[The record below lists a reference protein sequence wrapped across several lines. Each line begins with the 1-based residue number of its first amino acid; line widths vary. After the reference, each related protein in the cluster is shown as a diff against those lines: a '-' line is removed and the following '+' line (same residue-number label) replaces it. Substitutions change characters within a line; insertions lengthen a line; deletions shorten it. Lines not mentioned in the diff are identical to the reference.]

1 MRLKQTIFVLLM
13 LAGFFSQAQKK
24 IKEKEDKKPK
34 EKKEKPLPE
43 NIESFPKNFLVRPR
57 FVYPIVSVNVS
68 SRLLGKG
75 DKFTYL
81 PAMPGVVGLALKIK
95 KVYISVAV
103 QLPANESLKQK
114 YGSSKFRNININIH
128 GRITQWGLFYRDYKG
143 FYLSNYQKYYPDY
156 KVDSLGYPKSPG
168 LRIIESGLN
177 FGINFNR
184 NFSMNAAFSQGE
196 RQKRGAGSF
205 LMGFSE
211 RYQRIDADTSFV
223 PPGQGDKYPNLNKL
237 QYGNFYSTI
246 ISMGAGY
253 QFVIR
258 KKIHFTP
265 IAMIGTGFQ
274 VQSYAQTRRNK
285 LRLNYLTYANL
296 KGQVGYNGDHFF
308 ANVIYG
314 IEFNSIPITESRIRL
329 IHKWFEVGA
338 GLRF

>member
-1 MRLKQTIFVLLM
+1 MPLKQTIFVLLM
-13 LAGFFSQAQKK
+13 LTGFFSYSQKK
-24 IKEKEDKKPK
+24 SKTKEVKAPK

-43 NIESFPKNFLVRPR
+43 NIETFPKNFLIRPR

-95 KVYISVAV
+95 KVYISAAI
-103 QLPANESLKQK
+103 QLPASEGLKQK

-128 GRITQWGLFYRDYKG
+128 GRVMQWGLFYRDYKG
-143 FYLSNYQKYYPDY
+143 FYLSNYQNYYPNY
-156 KVDSLGYPKSPG
+156 NVDSLGYPKSPG

-177 FGINFNR
+177 LAWNFNR

-205 LMGFSE
+205 LLGFTE

-223 PPGQGDKYPNLNKL
+223 PAGQGDKYPNLDNL
-237 QYGNFYSTI
+237 QYGNFFSTI
-246 ISMGAGY
+246 LSLGAGY
-253 QFVIR
+253 QFVV
-258 KKIHFTP
+258 KKFHFTP
-265 IAMIGTGFQ
+265 VCMAGAGWQI
-274 VQSYAQTRRNK
+274 QSYAQTKRNK
-285 LRLNYLTYANL
+285 LRMNWPTYASVKAQL
-296 KGQVGYNGDHFF
+296 GYNGDHFF
-308 ANVIYG
+308 ANIIYG
-314 IEFNSIPITESRIRL
+314 IEMNSIPITESRIRL
-329 IHKWFEVGA
+329 LHKWFEVGA